1 MASPSYTT
9 DLTLISN
16 AEGGTWAELAS
27 PYNAGGTP
35 SVNDQDYFIQGA
47 GCVSQQLSAS
57 KSGLIFSM
65 AFDYGSDLSGSFS
78 AGDCVFFWQVLLAG
92 NAMETFDNGGL
103 RLGVGVDVSNVS
115 FYKSGGSDFGRN
127 PYGGWQNISI
137 DPTVTADYL
146 LGSGHGGSYQ
156 FFVSMLNTI
165 SVISKGNVHGVDAI
179 RYGRG
184 ELIVTDGDASNG
196 YATFAG
202 MATTNDTQSY
212 KWGLFQDQAGG
223 YLWKGLISL
232 GTASSGIVDFRDSNR
247 SIIVDSTP
255 RTYAAFNKI
264 EVTYSGS
271 NVEWTGINISALDP
285 DQLSPGSFEMSGD
298 PIVSIDTCSFTD
310 MTTFVFLSTA
320 TITDTTFRR
329 CDQITQN
336 SATIDGCVMDQPP
349 VASGTAFVVSDD
361 PSLISS
367 SAFTSAGQGH
377 AIEITDTGT
386 YGLSADF
393 FTGYGASGTLNAA
406 IYNNSGGLVTLN
418 ITNFGDTPTYRNG
431 SGASTVVNNA
441 VDLDLKIIDENQAN
455 VQDAWCAV
463 YDSGSVQLMNE
474 QSLSDGTATESYN
487 YLGEESAVVRV
498 RKYGYKYYKSNQTIT
513 SAGLSLTITLVADP
527 QQT

>member
-1 MASPSYTT
+1 MAAPSYTT
-9 DLTLISN
+9 DLTIITTCDGADTLD
-16 AEGGTWAELAS
+16 EFDGYTQGGV
-27 PYNAGGTP
+27 PVAGDT
-35 SVNDQDYFIQGA
+35 DYFIQGIACHTADEKNKTGLQSIAYDSGA
-47 GCVSQQLSAS
+47 GITIPAS
-57 KSGLIFSM
+57 HCIFM
-65 AFDYGSDLSGSFS
+65 
-78 AGDCVFFWQVLLAG
+78 WQVMLAG
-92 NAMETFDNGGL
+92 NAISSFDTGGL
-103 RLGVGVDVSNVS
+103 RLIAGDDLSNFKAWNTGGVG
-115 FYKSGGSDFGRN
+115 FGRN
-127 PYGGWQNISI
+127 PYGGWQNVAV
-137 DPTVTADYL
+137 DPTFTADDTGGSQTIWRWF
-146 LGSGHGGSYQ
+146 GSGVNMTSAI
-156 FFVSMLNTI
+156 F
-165 SVISKGNVHGVDAI
+165 KGNLHGIDAL

-202 MATTNDTQSY
+202 MATENDAQSY

-247 SIIVDSTP
+247 SIIADSTP

-285 DQLSPGSFEMSGD
+285 DQLSPGSFEMVGN
-298 PIVSIDTCSFTD
+298 PTVSMDACSFTD

-431 SGASTVVNNA
+431 ASAFTVVNNA
-441 VDLDLKIIDENQAN
+441 VDLDLKIIDDAQAN
-455 VQDAWCAV
+455 IQDAWCAV
-463 YDSGSVQLMNE
+463 YDSGAVQLMNE
-474 QSLSDGTATESYN
+474 QSLADGTATESYN

-513 SAGLSLTITLVADP
+513 SAGLNLTITLVTDP